1 MRFAFFAAV
10 IAAAVVSCGLGLAGI
25 WWGWV
30 ILAVA
35 APLTLLGIRD
45 LSQSRHSLLRNYPV
59 LAHMR
64 WLFEGIRPEIRQY
77 LIESDADAYPFNR
90 EQRSLVYQRAKQEQ
104 ETVPFGTQMDV
115 YKAGYSYFTHSLAPM
130 HLERLNFRRRV
141 GGPDCA
147 QPYDISLLNVSGM
160 SFGAISANAIQALNR
175 GAAAGGFAHDTGEGS
190 ISPHHRRYG
199 GDLIWQIASGYF
211 GCRTEDGMF
220 DAEQFAATAA
230 DPQVKMVELKL
241 SQGAKPGHGGVL
253 PASKITPEISKT
265 RGIPM
270 GKDCVSPSAHPA
282 FSTPNE
288 LVSFLADLRRL
299 SGGKPVGFK
308 LCVGHP
314 HEFMAIC
321 KAMIAQKT
329 YPDFIVVDGKE
340 GGTGAAPVEF
350 TNSLGMPLREG
361 LHFVHMTLVGAGIR
375 EHIRIGASGKIISGA
390 DMATALALGADWCN
404 AARGFMFAIGCIQA
418 RACHTNRC
426 PTGVATQ
433 DPTRQ
438 RGLVVEDKYKRVA
451 NFHRN
456 TLRGFAEMLGAMGLD
471 DPSQIRPET
480 LHIRATDP
488 DSILHHRLTPGQL
501 FEPDCP
507 DAFATPWSLAR
518 ADSFRPADATD
529 VRKSGILAATE
540 KQP

>member
-1 MRFAFFAAV
+1 MSGEVLVRFAFFAAV
-10 IAAAVVSCGLGLAGI
+10 VAAVFISAGLGLAGF
-25 WWGWV
+25 WWAWFV
-30 ILAVA
+30 FAVA
-35 APLTLLGIRD
+35 APLALLGIWD
-45 LSQSRHSLLRNYPV
+45 LVQGRHSLLRNYPV

-77 LIESDADAYPFNR
+77 LIESDADAFPFNR

-115 YKAGYSYFTHSLAPM
+115 YKAGYGYFTHSLAPV
-130 HLERLNFRRRV
+130 HPASHDFRRRV

-147 QPYDISLLNVSGM
+147 QPYDISLFNISGM
-160 SFGAISANAIQALNR
+160 SFGALSGNAIAALNK

-190 ISPHHRRYG
+190 ISPHHRRHG

-211 GCRTEDGMF
+211 GCRTADGQF
-220 DAEQFAATAA
+220 DPEKFAATAS

-253 PASKITPEISKT
+253 PASKISAEIAET
-265 RGIPM
+265 RGIPSDR
-270 GKDCVSPSAHPA
+270 DCVSPAAHPA
-282 FSTPNE
+282 FSTPE
-288 LVSFLADLRRL
+288 GLVDFIAELRRL

-314 HEFMAIC
+314 YEFMAIC
-321 KAMIAQKT
+321 KAMIARGS

-361 LHFVHMTLVGAGIR
+361 LHFVHMTLTGAGIR
-375 EHIRIGASGKIISGA
+375 DRVRLGASGKIISGA
-390 DMATALALGADWCN
+390 DIATALALGADWCN

-433 DPTRQ
+433 DESRQ

-471 DPSQIRPET
+471 DPGQIRPET
-480 LHIRATDP
+480 MHIRSTDP
-488 DSILHHRLTPGQL
+488 TSILHHRLRPGQL
-501 FEPDCP
+501 FEKECP
-507 DAFATPWSLAR
+507 VAFSDPWSLAR
-518 ADSFRPADATD
+518 IDSFRPSDARD
-529 VRKSGILAATE
+529 G
-540 KQP
+540 

>member
-1 MRFAFFAAV
+1 MRFAFFAV
-10 IAAAVVSCGLGLAGI
+10 IAAAAVAALGLGLAGFT
-25 WWGWV
+25 WAW
-30 ILAVA
+30 LAFPVFA
-35 APLTLLGIRD
+35 FLTLLGIRD
-45 LSQSRHSLLRNYPV
+45 LVQIRHSLLRNYPV

-77 LIESDADAYPFNR
+77 LIESDADAFPFNR

-104 ETVPFGTQMDV
+104 ETVPFGTQLDV
-115 YKAGYSYFTHSLAPM
+115 YKAGYGYFTHSLAPV
-130 HLERLNFRRRV
+130 HPKTDNFRRRV
-141 GGPDCA
+141 GGPDCT
-147 QPYDISLLNVSGM
+147 QPYDISLFNVSGM
-160 SFGAISANAIQALNR
+160 SFGALSANAIAALNK

-190 ISPHHRRYG
+190 ISPHHRRHG
-199 GDLIWQIASGYF
+199 GRLIWQIAAGYF
-211 GCRTEDGMF
+211 RCRTADGKF
-220 DAEQFAATAA
+220 DPEKFAATAA
-230 DPQVKMVELKL
+230 DPQVKMIELKL

-253 PASKITPEISKT
+253 PASKITPEIAET

-270 GKDCVSPSAHPA
+270 GRDCISPACHPS
-282 FSTPNE
+282 FSTPE
-288 LVSFLADLRRL
+288 GMVSFLAELRRL
-299 SGGKPVGFK
+299 AKGKPVGFK

-321 KAMIAQKT
+321 KAMIAQGA

-361 LHFVHMTLVGAGIR
+361 LHFVHQTLIGAGLR
-375 EHIRIGASGKIISGA
+375 ERIRIGASGKIISGA
-390 DMATALALGADWCN
+390 DIATALALGADWCN
-404 AARGFMFAIGCIQA
+404 SARGFMFAVGCIQA

-456 TLRGFAEMLGAMGLD
+456 TLHGFAEMLGAMGLD

-488 DSILHHRLTPGQL
+488 TSILHHRLKPGQL
-501 FEPDCP
+501 FEEDCP
-507 DAFATPWSLAR
+507 VAFATPWNLAR
-518 ADSFRPADATD
+518 IDSFRPSDLAETPT
-529 VRKSGILAATE
+529 SGPYAPSETH
-540 KQP
+540 P